1 LFIVGMFLDAG
12 PAIIILGPILAPIFT
27 QLGVDP
33 VHFAVVMVVNLTV
46 GLLTPPMGLV
56 LFATSAVSGL
66 RVETIARA
74 VLPFLAVEFLVILLI
89 TYIPAISLTL
99 PRLAGFVD

>member
-1 LFIVGMFLDAG
+1 
-12 PAIIILGPILAPIFT
+12 
-27 QLGVDP
+27 VDP
-33 VHFAVVMVVNLTV
+33 VHFAIVMVVNLTV

-74 VLPFLAVEFLVILLI
+74 VIPFLLVEFAVILLI
-89 TYIPAISLTL
+89 TFVPAIPLTL
-99 PRLAGFVD
+99 PRLLGFVD

>member
-1 LFIVGMFLDAG
+1 MRVWEGGWRASALPPPPQIVKERCRLNDFVAG
-12 PAIIILGPILAPIFT
+12 
-27 QLGVDP
+27 
-33 VHFAVVMVVNLTV
+33 AVRLLLRVVV
-46 GLLTPPMGLV
+46 IAMGLV

-89 TYIPAISLTL
+89 TYVPAISLFL
-99 PRLAGFVD
+99 PRLFGFVQ

>member
-1 LFIVGMFLDAG
+1 
-12 PAIIILGPILAPIFT
+12 
-27 QLGVDP
+27 
-33 VHFAVVMVVNLTV
+33 V

-66 RVETIARA
+66 RVETISRA
-74 VLPFLAVEFLVILLI
+74 VLPFLLVEFLVILLI